1 MSQGNMSTS
10 AKPNTNPVVP
20 DELKDSVSIS
30 SIDFMIDALGQVL
43 SPVLSPIANLA
54 RSNSVWPMTFGTS
67 CCAIEMISVGM
78 SAFDISRFGSEV
90 FRATP
95 RQADMIIT
103 AGTITRKMAP
113 ALITLYEQMPEPKY
127 VIAMGACTI
136 TGGMFND
143 SYSVVQG
150 VDRIIPVDVFLPG
163 CPPRPEGILD
173 ALLKLQQKI
182 RTENYAERR
191 KKLYAQTSVRKVD
204 YDTGRPLEDLIGVVK
219 EDTNAALS
227 SGQEALGDEAKGIS
241 PKAEEAKTVATKP
254 VAPKVEVAKPE
265 AAKPEV
271 TTPEVKKVENTKDE
285 AAEKADD
292 KSV

>member
-1 MSQGNMSTS
+1 MADGN
-10 AKPNTNPVVP
+10 NIQVP
-20 DELKDSVSIS
+20 EELKDTVTVSNLDFLVEGLS
-30 SIDFMIDALGQVL
+30 KVID
-43 SPVLSPIANLA
+43 PVANWA
-54 RSNSVWPMTFGTS
+54 RSNSVWPLTFGTS
-67 CCAIEMISVGM
+67 CCAIEMMSVGM

-113 ALITLYEQMPEPKY
+113 ALITLYEQLPEPKY

-150 VDRIIPVDVFLPG
+150 VDRIIPVDVYLPG

-182 RTENYAERR
+182 RTESYVER
-191 KKLYAQTSVRKVD
+191 KKRAYQQRAVRYVD
-204 YDTGRPLEDLIGVVK
+204 YDTGLPVETMSDLVEQAKI
-219 EDTNAALS
+219 DTQDALNAA
-227 SGQEALGDEAKGIS
+227 QRDHQ
-241 PKAEEAKTVATKP
+241 T
-254 VAPKVEVAKPE
+254 
-265 AAKPEV
+265 
-271 TTPEVKKVENTKDE
+271 
-285 AAEKADD
+285 
-292 KSV
+292 